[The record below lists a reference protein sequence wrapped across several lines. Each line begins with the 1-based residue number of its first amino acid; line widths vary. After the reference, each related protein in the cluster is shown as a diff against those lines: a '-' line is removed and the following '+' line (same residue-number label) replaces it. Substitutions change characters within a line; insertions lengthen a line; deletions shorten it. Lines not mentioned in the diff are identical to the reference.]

1 MATLWGFLKTKIMK
15 FNAQLN
21 AQGKIIPLY
30 DSDYEVFKKVR
41 RDTDLLI
48 DIKQPRNYK
57 FHKKFFALVNMV
69 FENQDRYTS
78 IDRLRE
84 DLTIE
89 AGFYEEHV
97 TFSGEVKTT
106 PKSIS
111 FASMDEIEFSTLY
124 GKFIDTVIRVMNW
137 DSEMIEEN
145 IESYL

>member
-1 MATLWGFLKTKIMK
+1 MK
-15 FNAQLN
+15 FHAQIN
-21 AQGKIIPLY
+21 AQGKIVTLY
-30 DSDYEVFKKVR
+30 DSDYESFKKVR

-97 TFSGEVKTT
+97 TFVGEIKTT
-106 PKSIS
+106 AKSIS
-111 FASMDEIEFSTLY
+111 FANMDEIEFSTLY
-124 GKFIDTVIRVMNW
+124 NKFIDTVIRVMNW
-137 DSEMIEEN
+137 NSEMIEDN

>member
-1 MATLWGFLKTKIMK
+1 MK

-21 AQGKIIPLY
+21 AQGKIVPLY

-97 TFSGEVKTT
+97 DFVGEVKTT
-106 PKSIS
+106 AKSIS
-111 FASMDEIEFSTLY
+111 FASMDEIEFSVLY

-137 DSEMIEEN
+137 NSEMIEEN

>member
-1 MATLWGFLKTKIMK
+1 MATSWGFLKTKIMK
-15 FNAQLN
+15 FHAQIN
-21 AQGKIIPLY
+21 AQGKIVTLY
-30 DSDYEVFKKVR
+30 DSDYEAFKKVR

-97 TFSGEVKTT
+97 TFVGEIKTT
-106 PKSIS
+106 AKSIS
-111 FASMDEIEFSTLY
+111 FASMDEIEFITLY
-124 GKFIDTVIRVMNW
+124 NKFIDTVIRVMDW
-137 DSEMIEEN
+137 DSEMIEDN